1 VRSVP
6 FGGGE
11 SSIHLWDWLDL
22 LIEFRFGL
30 LIPLVDK
37 NQINFFSSF
46 RSIYSLIFIY
56 FLGFAGRGES
66 TCRVSRGGE
75 E

>member
-22 LIEFRFGL
+22 LFEFRFGL
-30 LIPLVDK
+30 LIPLVNK

-46 RSIYSLIFIY
+46 RSKGDDGKYHSMMI
-56 FLGFAGRGES
+56 
-66 TCRVSRGGE
+66 
-75 E
+75 